1 MKQPFLIFSL
11 FILLSS
17 CTEDPN
23 RELVISFESAAG
35 LEEGDDVVLR
45 EQTIGEV
52 TKIDLDD
59 EYRTAVH
66 IHLEKVDRL
75 PRDSKFL
82 IGAGSIFSNAVYV
95 IPGKSKSYLTSS
107 DKIVGSEEKD
117 LQMHTLINKFIEK
130 LPEPDHKEDS
140 VIKELRDIKQE
151 IHEVNEKTD

>member
-1 MKQPFLIFSL
+1 MKQLFTILFLFL
-11 FILLSS
+11 LLSS
-17 CTEDPN
+17 CSEDPN
-23 RELVISFESAAG
+23 KELVISFESASG

-59 EYRTAVH
+59 NYKTAVH

-82 IGAGSIFSNAVYV
+82 IGAGSIFSNAIYV

-107 DKIVGSEEKD
+107 DKIIGSEKKD
-117 LQMHTLINKFIEK
+117 LQMNTLIDKFIEK
-130 LPEPDHKEDS
+130 LPEPEHKEDS
-140 VIKELRDIKQE
+140 VIKELRDIKKE
-151 IHEVNEKTD
+151 IHEVNEKTE

>member
-1 MKQPFLIFSL
+1 MKQLFLIFSL
-11 FILLSS
+11 FILFSS
-17 CTEDPN
+17 CSEDPN
-23 RELVISFESAAG
+23 KELVISFESASG

-45 EQTIGEV
+45 EHTIGEV

-59 EYRTAVH
+59 EYKTAVH

-82 IGAGSIFSNAVYV
+82 IGAGSLFSNAVYV

-107 DKIVGSEEKD
+107 DRIIGSEKKD
-117 LQMHTLINKFIEK
+117 LRMNTLINKFIDK
-130 LPEPDHKEDS
+130 LPEPEHKEDS

-151 IHEVNEKTD
+151 IHEVNEKTE

>member
-1 MKQPFLIFSL
+1 MKQLFLISSFL
-11 FILLSS
+11 ILLSS
-17 CTEDPN
+17 CSEDPN
-23 RELVISFESAAG
+23 RELVISFESASG

-45 EQTIGEV
+45 EHTIGEV

-66 IHLEKVDRL
+66 IHLEKVKRL

-82 IGAGSIFSNAVYV
+82 IGAGSLFSNAVYV

-107 DKIVGSEEKD
+107 DKIIGSEKKD

-130 LPEPDHKEDS
+130 LPEPAHKEDS

-151 IHEVNEKTD
+151 IHEVNEKTK

>member
-1 MKQPFLIFSL
+1 MKQLFTILFLFL
-11 FILLSS
+11 LLSS
-17 CTEDPN
+17 CSEDPN
-23 RELVISFESAAG
+23 KELVISFESASG

-59 EYRTAVH
+59 NYKTAVH

-82 IGAGSIFSNAVYV
+82 IGAGSIFSNAIYV

-107 DKIVGSEEKD
+107 DKIIGSE
-117 LQMHTLINKFIEK
+117 
-130 LPEPDHKEDS
+130 KERFAD
-140 VIKELRDIKQE
+140 EYL
-151 IHEVNEKTD
+151 N